1 MPLLFILTFIPFRI
15 LDVIDIFL
23 VAFLLY
29 QIYMLIRGTVAI
41 NIFIG
46 IFVLYII
53 WLVVRVLNMELLSSI
68 LGQIIGVGVIALII
82 VFQQEIRRFLLFIGT
97 RYLSKNKFSIENWL
111 FPKQKNMVAPVNIEA
126 IVKSC
131 RHMSESKTGALIV
144 IARKSELQYY
154 AETGDIIDAETS
166 SRLIENI
173 FFKNSPLHD
182 GALIIV
188 NDKIRAVR
196 CILPVTE
203 NLNIPARYGMRH
215 RAAIGI
221 SEHSD
226 ALIVVVS
233 EETGKISFVHEGDIK
248 YGISSME
255 LRELLEEYLYSDN
268 TTQSKQQKSDF

>member
-1 MPLLFILTFIPFRI
+1 M
-15 LDVIDIFL
+15 
-23 VAFLLY
+23 A
-29 QIYMLIRGTVAI
+29 
-41 NIFIG
+41 
-46 IFVLYII
+46 
-53 WLVVRVLNMELLSSI
+53 
-68 LGQIIGVGVIALII
+68 
-82 VFQQEIRRFLLFIGT
+82 
-97 RYLSKNKFSIENWL
+97 
-111 FPKQKNMVAPVNIEA
+111 
-126 IVKSC
+126 
-131 RHMSESKTGALIV
+131 ESKTGALIV

-203 NLNIPARYGMRH
+203 NLNVPAKFGMRH

-221 SEHSD
+221 SEHTD

-233 EETGKISFVHEGDIK
+233 EETGKISFGIEGEIK
-248 YGISSME
+248 YGISTME
-255 LRELLEEYLYSDN
+255 LRQLLEDYLIGDIS
-268 TTQSKQQKSDF
+268 TSK

>member
-1 MPLLFILTFIPFRI
+1 MLHTFIIAFITFRV
-15 LDVIDIFL
+15 LDVIDIIL

-46 IFVLYII
+46 IFVLYMI
-53 WLVVRVLNMELLSSI
+53 WLVVKVLNMELLSSI

-97 RYLSKNKFSIENWL
+97 RYLSKNRFSIENWL
-111 FPKQKNMVAPVNIEA
+111 FPKQNNLVAPVNIEA
-126 IVKSC
+126 IVKAC
-131 RHMSESKTGALIV
+131 RNMSESKTGALIV
-144 IARKSELQYY
+144 IAQKSELQYY

-203 NLNIPARYGMRH
+203 NLNVPAHYGMRH
-215 RAAIGI
+215 RAALGI
-221 SEHSD
+221 SEHTD

-233 EETGKISFVHEGDIK
+233 EETGKISFGFEGEIK

-255 LRELLEEYLYSDN
+255 LRQLLEDHILSDN
-268 TTQSKQQKSDF
+268 ENLRD